1 MKKISLLLILL
12 CSLLWA
18 QSSGELYQK
27 LDSRYGSLSS
37 FQAEVKQVNFFSRID
52 RKISY
57 EGKFYFSGGRM
68 LMSFEKPSV
77 QRLSIHLGKAE
88 LYDGSSKTL
97 YRSDVIP
104 EAIKMNPLELLQLY
118 WNKSQV
124 KITTQDKAHSW
135 VKLTPNSDPMIKILE
150 AKIDNKSGIVQ
161 TLSYTDLSDNK
172 VTYSF
177 SNIVINRPIASSV
190 WSFSYPKD
198 TQIIEQ

>member
-1 MKKISLLLILL
+1 MKRISLLLILL

-18 QSSGELYQK
+18 QSVDDLYRK
-27 LDSRYGSLSS
+27 LDSRYASLSS
-37 FQAEVKQVNFFSRID
+37 FQADVAQVNFFSRID

-57 EGKFYFSGGRM
+57 EGKFYFAGGRM
-68 LMSFEKPSV
+68 LMSFQKPSV
-77 QRLSIHLGKAE
+77 QRLYIHAGKAE

-97 YRSDVIP
+97 YRSDLIP
-104 EAIKMNPLELLQLY
+104 EASKMNPLELLQLY

-124 KITTQDKAHSW
+124 KISAQDKTHSW
-135 VKLTPNSDPMIKILE
+135 VKLSPKSDPMLKLLE
-150 AKIDNKSGIVQ
+150 AKIDNKTGIVQ

-177 SNIVINRPIASSV
+177 SNISINRPIAPAV

>member
-1 MKKISLLLILL
+1 MKKISLLMLL
-12 CSLLWA
+12 FCGLLWA
-18 QSSGELYQK
+18 QNSQELYQK

-52 RKISY
+52 RTISY

-68 LMSFEKPSV
+68 LMSFAKPSL
-77 QRLSIHLGKAE
+77 QRMYIQGGKAE

-97 YRSDVIP
+97 YRSDIMP
-104 EAIKMNPLELLQLY
+104 EANKMNPLELLQLY

-124 KITTQDKAHSW
+124 KISAQDKAHSW
-135 VKLTPNSDPMIKILE
+135 VRLSPKSDPMLKELE

-177 SNIVINRPIASSV
+177 SNIVINRPIAAQV
-190 WSFSYPKD
+190 WNFSYPPD